1 MKLERYLP
9 NMSDEIKPGIIN
21 PFLKPRNSVDKLRK
35 NTIRQSAEKGET
47 KKTKRRA
54 ILSPVNRAES
64 Q

>member
-21 PFLKPRNSVDKLRK
+21 PFLKSRKSVDKLRK
-35 NTIRQSAEKGET
+35 NMIRQSAEKGET

-54 ILSPVNRAES
+54 TLSSFNRTES
-64 Q
+64 K